1 MNSIMQRLVTF
12 SGTFIAVFFF
22 TVSSA
27 QEVSREL
34 MEKLSASI
42 VLASQGQLQI
52 DSVKVTPLPD
62 IYEVE
67 LSTGEILYSHSSG
80 DYLFAGDMY
89 RTETTGLIN
98 LSSDTRQMRNL
109 EKVAAI
115 PEDEMIIYTPDEI
128 RASITV
134 FTDVDCTYCRALHR
148 EIEDLLEMGIQVRYM
163 AYPRGGMEAG
173 SYDKMIS
180 VWCSDDRHKSL
191 SQAKNGQNLP
201 ARDCETPIL
210 DHYDLGNQLGITG
223 TPALVFPDGR
233 VIPGYV
239 EAPRLAA
246 LLGLE

>member
-1 MNSIMQRLVTF
+1 MQRLVTF

-27 QEVSREL
+27 QEVSQEL

>member
-27 QEVSREL
+27 QEVSQEL